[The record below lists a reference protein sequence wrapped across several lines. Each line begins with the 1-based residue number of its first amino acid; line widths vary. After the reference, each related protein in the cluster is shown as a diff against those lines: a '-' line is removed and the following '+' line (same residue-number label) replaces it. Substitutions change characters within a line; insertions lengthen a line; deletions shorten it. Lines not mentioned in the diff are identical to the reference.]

1 MIALVRLAVFGF
13 IGLSVV
19 YLLVSIYSRSI
30 RREKL
35 EDRWDRDNEG
45 KDDDAARTSFIEDG
59 MRDYEQ
65 GLRKKLI
72 WLVFVIPM
80 VIMGITVYLVNYQ

>member
-1 MIALVRLAVFGF
+1 MIALIRLAVFGF

-19 YLLVSIYSRSI
+19 YFVVSIYSRSV

-35 EDRWDRDNEG
+35 EKRWDAEHGETADE
-45 KDDDAARTSFIEDG
+45 AARTAYIETG
-59 MRDYEQ
+59 MREYEH

-72 WLVFVIPM
+72 WLVYVIPM
-80 VIMGITVYLVNYQ
+80 VIIAATVYLVNYQ